1 MLACILGW
9 VENNVR
15 LVIIQLTVSF
25 IRCVSIMQNLT
36 RIEVEIS
43 KMIDT
48 LIQK

>member
-1 MLACILGW
+1 MSSEMHRIIA
-9 VENNVR
+9 VVR
-15 LVIIQLTVSF
+15 SMHLTVSF
-25 IRCVSIMQNLT
+25 IRYMSIMQNLT